1 MISLFSLYVRD
12 TSLAFA
18 EKQGRERC
26 VIHSVGDEM
35 SQRVYSTLAND
46 LKSKREYEVQIYGF
60 GRWIEIYKKS
70 GKKR

>member
-1 MISLFSLYVRD
+1 M
-12 TSLAFA
+12 
-18 EKQGRERC
+18 
-26 VIHSVGDEM
+26 
-35 SQRVYSTLAND
+35 STLAND